1 LGELQHGAYDD
12 ECEGLNEEEI
22 NAFYG
27 FENNGEMHDL
37 DESSDQSDADKDE
50 DDSDGNLE
58 EFEMDEEW
66 IESEDDVIN
75 FTFIKSLT

>member
-1 LGELQHGAYDD
+1 MGELQHGAYDD

-27 FENNGEMHDL
+27 FEETHEL
-37 DESSDQSDADKDE
+37 DESSNQSDEDEDE

-75 FTFIKSLT
+75 FAFIKSLT